1 MKKILT
7 FDDGS
12 VLVGSGSIITVT
24 QEDKQ
29 DTDIFDLPSQY
40 ITVTEYDTLDKAED
54 FLPNNIYTGV
64 YFTAKDKE
72 YIGTLQNLQPN
83 KSENIKCKVI
93 EWTEINEATV
103 VITNTDGTKTYEFG
117 TSVYINGQSSI
128 SKIEC
133 ISPIKSF
140 TASNNEN
147 LTEVKL
153 KGSLTNG
160 IEIEENPKLTKI
172 TCDQKISPS
181 SIKLGN
187 NSSLVQIPEFVP
199 GKYNLHRAFINDT
212 SLSNIDT
219 SSFQLTGDCSW
230 AFVNVPITN
239 LTLNDGGCT
248 NISNIARFC
257 KKLQTVTFNG
267 RFDLCTDFNQAFYT
281 CQQLS
286 DCDMSNVQFGAAT
299 NVSYMFYNCASLT
312 TVNINWD
319 TFPLKCSDYSYMFD
333 GTKITDAIEINHG
346 RKCKFNNICSHYT
359 SKVEVNLTPIMY
371 KFVDNGSAFT
381 NATNLQ
387 YLSIYQFNSAGI
399 KSWDFSKNT
408 KLGTGS
414 DENLQAFK
422 NLINNAVDVTGGCTV
437 KLAAEQKALLTEDEI
452 TTFTNKGY
460 TIE

>member
-1 MKKILT
+1 MKKTLT

-40 ITVTEYDTLDKAED
+40 IWVQDYWTTLDGYEGNKQNE
-54 FLPNNIYTGV
+54 FLSVN
-64 YFTAKDKE
+64 FTHGDMSYDIDLLRLEPSKM
-72 YIGTLQNLQPN
+72 T
-83 KSENIKCKVI
+83 NIKCKVI
-93 EWTEINEATV
+93 GYTGKESASVVATK
-103 VITNTDGTKTYEFG
+103 TDGAKEYFWG
-117 TSVYINGQSSI
+117 KSVYPAGNYTRID
-128 SKIEC
+128 C
-133 ISPIKSF
+133 ISPLSF
-140 TASNNEN
+140 IDIENIQN
-147 LTEVKL
+147 LTQVVL
-153 KGSLTNG
+153 KGDLNDG
-160 IEIEENPKLTKI
+160 IIIKGNPKLTTI
-172 TCDQKISPS
+172 TCDQRINPS
-181 SIKLGN
+181 IINLSN

-199 GKYNLHRAFINDT
+199 GKYNLHRAFTNDT

-219 SSFQLTGDCSW
+219 SSFQLTGDCSF

-248 NISNIARFC
+248 NISNIAKYC

-299 NVSYMFYNCASLT
+299 NVSYMFYSCASLT
-312 TVNINWD
+312 TVNINWN

-333 GTKITDAIEINHG
+333 GTKITDAIEINYG
-346 RKCKFNNICSHYT
+346 SKCKFNNICSHYT
-359 SKVEVNLTPIMY
+359 SKVKVNLAPIMY
-371 KFVDNGSAFT
+371 KFIDNGSAFT

-422 NLINNAVDVTGGCTV
+422 NLINNAVDVTDGCTV